1 MPVGAGKK
9 ALLASLGLIAS
20 TGTAAALA
28 GFWKK
33 DDVVAQCAQPAD
45 LPASSNFIHLYPGPP
60 PGIPCDAGPGPSA
73 CGRWEQNWDRREPA
87 SLIRPPKKNAENSTT
102 GIIKENEL
110 AAATPKATRNL
121 FFIRH
126 GHYMVDGI
134 SDEGRM
140 LTELGRAQAANTGKR
155 LADLNFPWTKLV
167 HSSMLRARETA
178 QIIASQLPGVLVEST
193 DLIREGAPIPPEPPV
208 SNWRPG
214 AQFFEDG
221 ARIEAA
227 FRKFIHRADPDQE
240 KDSYEIIVCHANVI
254 RYFVCRALQLPPEA
268 WLRMSLHHA
277 RYNTVIVVL
286 ILYSATVNRS
296 PNAREFLYFEFVTWV
311 TIRPNGRVS
320 LRTFGDSGHIPPH
333 QLTTS

>member
-28 GFWKK
+28 TLWKK
-33 DDVVAQCAQPAD
+33 DDVVAHCAQPLD
-45 LPASSNFIHLYPGPP
+45 LSSNFVQLYPGPSA
-60 PGIPCDAGPGPSA
+60 GIPVDNGPGPST
-73 CGRWEQNWDRREPA
+73 CGRWDQNWDRREPA
-87 SLIRPPKKNAENSTT
+87 SLIRPSKSKIDSSGGPV
-102 GIIKENEL
+102 KENEL

-126 GHYMVDGI
+126 GHYMVDAI
-134 SDEGRM
+134 SDEGRV
-140 LTELGRAQAANTGKR
+140 LTELGRAQARTTGRR
-155 LADLNFPWTKLV
+155 LAELDLPWTKLV
-167 HSSMLRARETA
+167 YSSMARARETA
-178 QIIASQLPGVLVEST
+178 QIISECLPNIVMEST
-193 DLIREGAPIPPEPPV
+193 DLIREGAPIPPEPPTP
-208 SNWRPG
+208 NWRPG
-214 AQFFEDG
+214 AQQYFEDG

-227 FRKFIHRADPDQE
+227 FRSVVHRADPDQE
-240 KDSYEIIVCHANVI
+240 KDSYELIVCHANVI

-277 RYNTVIVVL
+277 
-286 ILYSATVNRS
+286 SM
-296 PNAREFLYFEFVTWV
+296 TWLA
-311 TIRPNGRVS
+311 IRPNGRVS